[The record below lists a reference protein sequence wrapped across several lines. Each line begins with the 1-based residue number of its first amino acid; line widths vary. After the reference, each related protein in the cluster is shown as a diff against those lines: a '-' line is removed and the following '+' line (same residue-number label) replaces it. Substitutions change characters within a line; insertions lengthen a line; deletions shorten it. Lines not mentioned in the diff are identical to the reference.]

1 MGFLDSFKDAMK
13 RGNEAANNYIER
25 ERAKEAAAAGTARP
39 GTAGAGTAR
48 PGTGPSGR
56 SASTHGTANR
66 LPEGVFAIAL
76 THDEIFECGLKSDGT
91 PLRVS
96 AFGEIRMKAK
106 DPSQFEGKD
115 QRAIAKEIIYDA
127 LRNALTGRED
137 DLNELKRLMLL
148 PRQISPVITDALNS
162 AGFEAAFKM
171 PLMLKPQ

>member
-13 RGNEAANNYIER
+13 RGSEAANNYIER
-25 ERAKEAAAAGTARP
+25 ERAKEASAAAASPATAR
-39 GTAGAGTAR
+39 TAPSG
-48 PGTGPSGR
+48 GTGPSGR
-56 SASTHGTANR
+56 SSSTHSTANR